1 MKKVVV
7 LGAGITGLDV
17 GWQLSK
23 EGFKV
28 IIIDKQKFV
37 GGLATTIHDKK
48 YKMDIG
54 PHYIALPE
62 NSSRINELQELIG
75 AEELKE
81 IQVSVKVWFH
91 GKIIDQYPT
100 LFDVMFRYGPKFT
113 VRSFLSFFGSKITN
127 LGKDKMFSTA
137 EEYCINTYGKFLY
150 EIWFKPRLIRRF
162 GEIGDISKDMTLE
175 LFPEISS
182 KKLFSFLKKRSSHF
196 SVNIDYSKG
205 SYDFYC
211 KNGIGVLALKLK
223 NNIEKMGGEIILG
236 KKILSIDH
244 SQNKIITID
253 DSEKKEISTDIIVYA
268 TPPSITL
275 SWFKDI
281 PEKVKSNFDSKPP
294 ANSIMVFLFIDT
306 PKLFDGW
313 IIDVFDPSLI
323 FFRIAQQNYLSE
335 YVCPPKKT
343 LLSVEIRS
351 SNSDPKW
358 EMDDESL
365 INIVKNDL
373 KKMKILGNQ
382 NVDGFKIMKI
392 PRVYPVLNSSSDTSS
407 IIEFINSFKNE
418 YTLGTLIADSGTLVS
433 SKRKG
438 EKAKKSPIGLTAV
451 LLKTPDLVKKI
462 LLENKN

>member
-17 GWQLSK
+17 GWQLCK

-37 GGLATTIHDKK
+37 GGLATTVHHEN

-54 PHYIALPE
+54 PHYITLPD
-62 NSSRINELQELIG
+62 NSSRIHELQELIG
-75 AEELKE
+75 TEEFKE

-100 LFDVMFRYGPKFT
+100 LYDVMFRYGLKFT
-113 VRSFLSFFGSKITN
+113 IQSFLSFFAAKVNNFT
-127 LGKDKMFSTA
+127 KDKVFSSA
-137 EEYCINTYGKFLY
+137 QEYCINTYGKFLY

-162 GEIGDISKDMTLE
+162 GETGNISKDMALE

-196 SVNIDYSKG
+196 SVNIDYSEG
-205 SYDFYC
+205 SCDFYC

-223 NNIEKMGGEIILG
+223 NNIEKMGGEIFLG
-236 KKILSIDH
+236 TKILSIDH
-244 SQNKIITID
+244 SQNKIIMID
-253 DSEKKEISTDIIVYA
+253 DSERNEISTDIIVYA
-268 TPPSITL
+268 TPPSVAL

-281 PEKVKSNFDSKPP
+281 PEKLKNESNSKPA
-294 ANSIMVFLFIDT
+294 ANSIMIFLFIDT

-313 IIDVFDPSLI
+313 IIDVYDPSLV

-335 YVCPPKKT
+335 SVCPPKKT

-351 SNSDPKW
+351 SDTDPKW
-358 EMDDESL
+358 KMSDETL
-365 INIVKNDL
+365 VKIVKNDL
-373 KKMKILGNQ
+373 KKMKILEKQ
-382 NVDGFKIMKI
+382 NIDGFKILKI
-392 PRVYPVLNSSSDTSS
+392 PRVYPVLDSSSNPNS

-418 YTLGTLIADSGTLVS
+418 YTLGTLIADPGTLVT